1 MQWIFTLNGVEIDEP
16 IGFDSISF
24 NVQRDDRWHGVFFEA
39 STSQLG
45 FYGPAFNI
53 LKAEKEAKGVDA
65 TVVFTASVRCEGET
79 DYVQA
84 ISGKLNFSNYQES
97 CGNECIIRL
106 SVEQDNCAMT
116 FKNRFDQKVNID
128 STIAFDKV
136 TNLLP
141 YTGLGFNMELA
152 TQEIPI
158 SADATVSADLDRL
171 SLDAVQLFLGEQNL
185 LIRPT
190 YATVIDNSI
199 LTGQLNDP
207 ANNFQDPAEFFLLSP
222 QVLLQESAGCISNEF
237 TYNIRLKGAVDIS
250 NRINVGGGT
259 VTLRTVV
266 DYWDGNGTHVGPGNL
281 TGDAIPLHNDFV
293 ATLFDAPIPFDAT
306 YSGTV
311 ALPEG
316 WALYAYIKI
325 YYSAG
330 VGTSETADFDVDFY
344 PETSFFLSNN
354 KACPPSDCDVYL
366 VNETLARA
374 TESITNR
381 CLTIKSDYYGRTDS
395 QPYTSSVDGCG
406 SLRVFTPGLKIRQ
419 APDKNFFASM
429 KELMEGLRGI
439 DNIGMGMEATQVRIE
454 PADWFYQDFKI
465 MDLPLVPEM
474 RNDLEERLIYSIIK
488 TGYNKWEIK
497 SVKGIDEFNSFKE
510 RRTGISA
517 VSNELD
523 ISTNLIASGYII
535 ETLRTQ
541 TLLGTGSTDST
552 YDNDVFIIC
561 VDRDAY
567 GYHVE
572 QGIAENATN
581 FYSPSTAYNWRIRPL
596 YNLMRWFKSIAQSYP
611 NLINTTS
618 KIFFSSGVGNYTAS
632 GNLSPY
638 NICRL
643 ENQTLAENADIDAT
657 KFQNTYDAT
666 PIYKPEISI
675 FDYPLSI
682 SEYQLIKASPYGYFN
697 VQCGNGDFFKAYIK
711 SIEYKPAEGLASF
724 ELIKKWQ

>member
-65 TVVFTASVRCEGET
+65 SVVFTASVRCEGET

-128 STIAFDKV
+128 SAIAFDKV

-158 SADATVSADLDRL
+158 SADGSVGVSSDGAVINIQNDSSATFVRPIYSNVRDASINTTKLD
-171 SLDAVQLFLGEQNL
+171 DPENFFEY
-185 LIRPT
+185 RP
-190 YATVIDNSI
+190 
-199 LTGQLNDP
+199 G
-207 ANNFQDPAEFFLLSP
+207 FFSLSP
-222 QVLLQESAGCISNEF
+222 QVLIEESSSCLTG
-237 TYNIRLKGAVDIS
+237 TWDYNIRFKGDFKLDIISGSGS
-250 NRINVGGGT
+250 NAYLVF
-259 VTLRTVV
+259 L
-266 DYWDGNGTHVGPGNL
+266 YWDGATGAVGGSGSVYIDDFLITPTISSGVVYSFDH
-281 TGDAIPLHNDFV
+281 TFIGSAAIPQSV
-293 ATLFDAPIPFDAT
+293 
-306 YSGTV
+306 GV
-311 ALPEG
+311 
-316 WALYAYIKI
+316 YAYLSVA
-325 YYSAG
+325 YLGGGGGSQEYDL
-330 VGTSETADFDVDFY
+330 TYNFE
-344 PETSFFLSNN
+344 PETSFLLSAQ

-429 KELMEGLRGI
+429 KELMEGLRSI

-541 TLLGTGSTDST
+541 TLLGTGSADST

-572 QGIAENATN
+572 QGITENATN

-657 KFQNTYDAT
+657 KFQNIYDAT